1 MKKLIGLICVAAMA
15 TLFPQPELHAAEK
28 VKVLFVSQ
36 SKGFTHGSV
45 RRKEKLA
52 PAEVAMIQ
60 LGQQTGKFDVDCT
73 QDVAADFTRENLQK
87 YDIVMFYTTGALPI
101 APEDRDYFINDW
113 LKQKGHGFIGVHSAT
128 DTFHS
133 KNPKKSEEYKWYWD
147 MVGGSF
153 NGHPWGAG
161 STVVMT
167 VHDPEHTTMKPFGK
181 EYTHKDEIYQYYNW
195 QPEKV
200 RVLLSLNMAKT
211 QLKKPYH
218 VPVAWCKAW
227 GDGKVYVNNMGHRE
241 DTWTNKDFLKSL
253 ENAIAWM
260 QGDAEGSTEV
270 NPKVSAQEEEKAKA
284 AAGG

>member
-1 MKKLIGLICVAAMA
+1 MKKLIAIICIATIGALFQLPEVSAADK
-15 TLFPQPELHAAEK
+15 T
-28 VKVLFVSQ
+28 KVLFVTQ

-60 LGQQTGKFDVDCT
+60 LGEQTGKFDVDCT
-73 QDVAADFTRENLQK
+73 QDVAADFTKENLQK

-101 APEDRDYFINDW
+101 AEEDKDYFINDW

-133 KNPKKSEEYKWYWD
+133 KNPKQAEQYKWYWD

-161 STVVMT
+161 STVTMT
-167 VHDPEHTTMKPFGK
+167 VHDPEHATMKPFGS
-181 EYTHKDEIYQYYNW
+181 EYTHRDEIYQYYNW

-200 RVLLSLNMAKT
+200 RVLMSLNMEKT

-227 GDGKVYVNNMGHRE
+227 DKGKVYVNNMGHRE
-241 DTWTNKDFLKSL
+241 DTWTNKDFLVSL
-253 ENAIAWM
+253 ANAVDWIK
-260 QGDAEGSTEV
+260 GDAEGSTKV
-270 NPKVSAQEEEKAKA
+270 NPEVSAAEEEKAKA
-284 AAGG
+284 AAK